1 MTETEDVHQHIE
13 FYNFLFYRLVVPI
26 FKTSG
31 MMTMLI
37 DDVMEVLTV
46 SPSKRHPPKLK
57 KENPWF
63 IQQKIKQEQIRLFPV
78 ILVFL
83 NSDSNCIIP
92 RMKRYII

>member
-1 MTETEDVHQHIE
+1 MTEIEDVHKHIE
-13 FYNFLFYRLVVPI
+13 FYNFLVYRLVVPI

-31 MMTMLI
+31 VMTMLI

-57 KENPWF
+57 KENHWF
-63 IQQKIKQEQIRLFPV
+63 IQQKIKQEQIRLSPV

-83 NSDSNCIIP
+83 NSDSDCIIP
-92 RMKRYII
+92 RIKR